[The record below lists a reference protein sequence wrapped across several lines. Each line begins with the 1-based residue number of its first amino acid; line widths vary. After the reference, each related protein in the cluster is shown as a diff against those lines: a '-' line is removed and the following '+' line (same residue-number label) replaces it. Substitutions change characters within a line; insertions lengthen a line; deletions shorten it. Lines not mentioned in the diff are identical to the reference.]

1 MKIQENMLVIILEQ
15 KGRPPKNCWGLVKQ
29 VLPKNDYLVF
39 IEKVPLEGVEGFYPR
54 EINIAS
60 EQLVPVV
67 ATDGDEKEP
76 LAALRRNVDGVVI
89 KLFCLLSSQKEG
101 ASALPNVR
109 VNTLVAVPKPGG
121 LAGEKSLGVVC
132 KVMPDGKLDVV
143 VCQPRALLPI
153 PARRKIIV
161 PPDQAIVIL
170 ELEKPAKF
178 PRKALLT
185 NLPHILMQLYL
196 QLFTEKG
203 QEALARLILATKGH
217 RP

>member
-1 MKIQENMLVIILEQ
+1 MKIQENMLVIVLEQ
-15 KGRPPKNCWGLVKQ
+15 KGRPPRNCWGLVKQ
-29 VLPKNDYLVF
+29 ILPKNGCLVF
-39 IEKVPLEGVEGFYPR
+39 IEQLPLEGIDGFYPR
-54 EINIAS
+54 EINIS
-60 EQLVPVV
+60 PEQLVPVV

-76 LAALRRNVDGVVI
+76 LAALKKNVDLMI
-89 KLFCLLSSQKEG
+89 IRLFCLLAPRKE
-101 ASALPNVR
+101 NVPAFPDIR

-121 LAGEKSLGVVC
+121 LAGEKSLGIVD
-132 KVMPDGKLDVV
+132 KVTPHGKLDVI

-153 PARRKIIV
+153 PARIKIIV

-185 NLPHILMQLYL
+185 NLPQILMELYL
-196 QLFTEKG
+196 RLFTEKG
-203 QEALARLILATKGH
+203 QEALARLILATKGY